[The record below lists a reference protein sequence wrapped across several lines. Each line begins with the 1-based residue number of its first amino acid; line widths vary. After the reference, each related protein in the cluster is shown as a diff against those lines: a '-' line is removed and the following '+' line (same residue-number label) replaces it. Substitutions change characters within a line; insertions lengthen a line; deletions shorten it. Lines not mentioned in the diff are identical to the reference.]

1 MGKPYQSLRKML
13 FQKTLFSA
21 CALFGVLTVM
31 APTRPL
37 LAPNGQPTEAAAKT
51 SPEKLAATPPPSDT
65 AVKATKEQT
74 KATNSTKTKSASPK
88 EQHVP
93 YLTPKDR
100 KNLAALLDDPRVKNE
115 LSQTIQDKVRAAITP
130 ESGTKPTGKIDLT
143 KEESEELRD
152 FMLKYGAEGYFT
164 NAVQKSTQNLLKEN
178 AKKLGGQWAF
188 MFTVSL
194 AAMTASGAIAAAA
207 AAG

>member
-1 MGKPYQSLRKML
+1 ML
-13 FQKTLFSA
+13 FQKTLFSV

-51 SPEKLAATPPPSDT
+51 SPEKLAATPPPSET

-74 KATNSTKTKSASPK
+74 KAVKSTKTKSTSSK
-88 EQHVP
+88 EQDIP
-93 YLTPKDR
+93 SLGLQDR
-100 KNLAALLDDPRVKNE
+100 KNLRELLEYPLVKDD
-115 LSQTIQDKVRAAITP
+115 LSQTIQDKVRAIITP
-130 ESGTKPTGKIDLT
+130 ESGTKPTGKTDLT
-143 KEESEELRD
+143 KEESEELKN
-152 FMLKYGAEGYFT
+152 FMIKYGAQGHFT
-164 NAVQKSTQNLLKEN
+164 DAMQKSTQNLLKES